1 MDWVTCAVIGVG
13 AHGPKSHIPVITN
26 TFQRWATAGWIAFSA
41 MKDPVLVLPAVAAII
56 GLIIF
61 GFLALEVVFHL
72 G

>member
-1 MDWVTCAVIGVG
+1 MVIG
-13 AHGPKSHIPVITN
+13 N
-26 TFQRWATAGWIAFSA
+26 TFRLHTTGGWITSPA

-56 GLIIF
+56 GLFVF

>member
-1 MDWVTCAVIGVG
+1 MIA
-13 AHGPKSHIPVITN
+13 N
-26 TFQRWATAGWIAFSA
+26 TFRLLTTGRGINVPA

-56 GLIIF
+56 GLFIF

>member
-1 MDWVTCAVIGVG
+1 MVIGTTFRLRI
-13 AHGPKSHIPVITN
+13 IP
-26 TFQRWATAGWIAFSA
+26 GWLAFPA

-56 GLIIF
+56 GLFIF